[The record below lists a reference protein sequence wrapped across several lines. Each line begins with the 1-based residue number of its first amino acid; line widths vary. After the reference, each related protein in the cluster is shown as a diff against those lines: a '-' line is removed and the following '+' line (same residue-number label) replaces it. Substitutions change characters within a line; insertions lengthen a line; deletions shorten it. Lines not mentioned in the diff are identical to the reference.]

1 MNDKKTLGEKVIKDK
16 FEVKKEL
23 TRFDDY
29 II

>member
-1 MNDKKTLGEKVIKDK
+1 MNDKKTLDKKIIKKK